1 MVAED
6 EDEGE
11 LSEATTPFSPPAD
24 SRRGRPTPPPAA
36 DFQRGTH
43 QQPGVALE
51 MTRSPGPVRQS
62 SPAEKVTEPP
72 RTDPETTGTTEAPDP
87 DAVVCSGRPFDSFMQ
102 GKNGSVFAFRGERG
116 GAFSD
121 VRWGPLTSLV
131 FIFKG
136 NIFLN
141 WTTRQF
147 FLVIQS
153 S

>member
-6 EDEGE
+6 DDEGE
-11 LSEATTPFSPPAD
+11 LSEATTPSSPAN
-24 SRRGRPTPPPAA
+24 SRRVRPTLPPAA
-36 DFQRGTH
+36 NFDSRTH
-43 QQPGVALE
+43 QQPGVTLE
-51 MTRSPGPVRQS
+51 MTRPQQSAPV
-62 SPAEKVTEPP
+62 EKVTEPP

-102 GKNGSVFAFRGERG
+102 VKNGSIFAFRGESG
-116 GAFSD
+116 GGISD
-121 VRWGPLTSLV
+121 VCWGPLTSLV

-136 NIFLN
+136 NTFLN